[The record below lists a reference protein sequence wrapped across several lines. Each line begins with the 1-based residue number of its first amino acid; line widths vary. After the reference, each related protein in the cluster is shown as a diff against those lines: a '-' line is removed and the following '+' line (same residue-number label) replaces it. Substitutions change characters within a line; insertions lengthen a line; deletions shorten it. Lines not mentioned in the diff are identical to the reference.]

1 MMPQVTLETIRIW
14 RAAGINVKLVR
25 CKGGYIVQV
34 R

>member
-1 MMPQVTLETIRIW
+1 MPQVTLETLAVW
-14 RAAGINVKLVR
+14 KAAGINFKLVR